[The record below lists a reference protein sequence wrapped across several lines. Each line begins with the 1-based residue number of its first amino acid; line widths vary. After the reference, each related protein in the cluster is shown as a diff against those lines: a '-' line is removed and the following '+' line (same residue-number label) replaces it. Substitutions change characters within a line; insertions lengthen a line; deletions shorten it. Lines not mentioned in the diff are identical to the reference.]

1 MAATSLGLLPRASLP
16 MQSLGRTTPLL
27 LLLASALA
35 LPPTPTQKRRYD
47 LVIYGATGFTGRLAA
62 EYMESRYRKTTVTWA
77 LAGRNREKLESLAKE
92 IGADDVPLLVADAND
107 ADAVAAMVGD
117 AKAVAN
123 FAGTPFLDKALPVV
137 MACARYGT
145 HYVDITGEVSLHR
158 ASYERYHRSAVASKA
173 LIMHGLSC
181 PLCRSSV
188 AR

>member
-1 MAATSLGLLPRASLP
+1 

-77 LAGRNREKLESLAKE
+77 LAGRSREKLESLAKE

-107 ADAVAAMVGD
+107 ADAVAAMV
-117 AKAVAN
+117 
-123 FAGTPFLDKALPVV
+123 L
-137 MACARYGT
+137 
-145 HYVDITGEVSLHR
+145 SLIH
-158 ASYERYHRSAVASKA
+158 
-173 LIMHGLSC
+173 I
-181 PLCRSSV
+181 
-188 AR
+188 